1 MYYVYIM
8 KEAIF
13 SSVGTIGRINY
24 FIRILLFVAIPFF
37 VTVVSMNFFSNWHH
51 GTHLP
56 LGIFIGLIFILIS
69 IFSVLM
75 QTIKR
80 LNDIGKSPF
89 YSVLLLI
96 PFVNLLLILLLLFL
110 PRKQ

>member
-1 MYYVYIM
+1 M
-8 KEAIF
+8 KEALF

-24 FIRILLFVAIPFF
+24 FIRVLLFVVIAFF
-37 VTVVSMNFFSNWHH
+37 ATIVSVNFFSHWHH

-56 LGIFIGLIFILIS
+56 LGIFIGLIFVLIS
-69 IFSVLM
+69 IFSILM

-80 LNDIGKSPF
+80 LNDIGKAPI

-96 PFVNLLLILLLLFL
+96 PFVNLVLILLLLFI

>member
-1 MYYVYIM
+1 M
-8 KEAIF
+8 KEQIF
-13 SSVGTIGRINY
+13 SSLGTIGRINY
-24 FIRILLFVAIPFF
+24 FIRILLFVAIPFI
-37 VTVVSMNFFSNWHH
+37 VTIFSVKFFSHWHH

-69 IFSVLM
+69 IFSILM

-80 LNDIGKSPF
+80 LNDIGKSPI

-96 PFVNLLLILLLLFL
+96 PFINVLFILVLLCL
-110 PRKQ
+110 PKKQ

>member
-1 MYYVYIM
+1 M
-8 KEAIF
+8 KEALF

-24 FIRILLFVAIPFF
+24 LIRVLLFVAIPFF
-37 VTVVSMNFFSNWHH
+37 ATIVSVNFFSHWHH

-56 LGIFIGLIFILIS
+56 LGIFIGLIFVLIS
-69 IFSVLM
+69 IFSILM

-80 LNDIGKSPF
+80 LNDIGMAPI

-96 PFVNLLLILLLLFL
+96 PFVNLVLILLLLFI